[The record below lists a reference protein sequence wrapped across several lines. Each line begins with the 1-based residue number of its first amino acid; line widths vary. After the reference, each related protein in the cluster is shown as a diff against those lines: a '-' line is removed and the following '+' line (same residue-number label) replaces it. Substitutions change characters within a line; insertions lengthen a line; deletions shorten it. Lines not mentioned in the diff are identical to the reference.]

1 MSNKEIKI
9 TGTHNRRSVRLC
21 NDEKYV
27 VKERKFYSDI
37 SGSFSQCDIKKR
49 MPILYLKMENISNF
63 SLDYLE
69 GKILE
74 EIKIKQSSYTI
85 QDLKKNILIRENIEK
100 NQAITP
106 EQIVEKLLI
115 SLYKCYYC
123 KREVQI
129 LYENTREP
137 KQWTLERINNNE
149 GHTYDNCVIACLEC
163 NLKRR
168 NMNIEKFEF
177 TKNLKIIKKE

>member
-1 MSNKEIKI
+1 MQKFQLQPCQQFLELQELIFQSAVHLQFLLEWI
-9 TGTHNRRSVRLC
+9 L
-21 NDEKYV
+21 
-27 VKERKFYSDI
+27 RKQF
-37 SGSFSQCDIKKR
+37 F
-49 MPILYLKMENISNF
+49 LL
-63 SLDYLE
+63 
-69 GKILE
+69 
-74 EIKIKQSSYTI
+74 I
-85 QDLKKNILIRENIEK
+85 QDLKKNILIRENREK

-168 NMNIEKFEF
+168 RTNKDAFMF
-177 TKNLKIIKKE
+177 TKNLKIIREGI